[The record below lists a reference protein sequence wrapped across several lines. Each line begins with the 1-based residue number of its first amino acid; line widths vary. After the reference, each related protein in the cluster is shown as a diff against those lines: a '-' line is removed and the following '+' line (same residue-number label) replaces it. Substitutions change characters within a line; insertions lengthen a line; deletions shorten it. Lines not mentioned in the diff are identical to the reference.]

1 MNEKSIR
8 KGPIDFFIE
17 TDASKNGWGACFN
30 GKFAGGRWSSL
41 ESTNHINF
49 LELFAIFLALK
60 SFFSS
65 NTMYHHIGIKSDNS
79 SAVAYIN
86 NMGGMTS
93 QFMDQLAIDIWN
105 WCTDHH
111 LFISAQ
117 YLPGVLN
124 SNADFMSRVFSDNCE
139 RALKRG
145 IFIRICNHFYIPD
158 IDLFASRLNNK
169 TQFLSPGHLT
179 QKLNLLM
186 LFLYLG
192 KTLNLTFSLHFV

>member
-1 MNEKSIR
+1 MHQQMVEVHILMVNLQEE
-8 KGPIDFFIE
+8 D
-17 TDASKNGWGACFN
+17 GA
-30 GKFAGGRWSSL
+30 L

-60 SFFSS
+60 YFFSS
-65 NTMYHHIGIKSDNS
+65 NTMYHHIGIKSDNP

-93 QFMDQLAIDIWN
+93 QSKNQLAIDIWN

-139 RALKRG
+139 WALKRD
-145 IFIRICNHFYIPD
+145 IFIRICNNFH
-158 IDLFASRLNNK
+158 SRCR
-169 TQFLSPGHLT
+169 
-179 QKLNLLM
+179 
-186 LFLYLG
+186 
-192 KTLNLTFSLHFV
+192 FVCINAK